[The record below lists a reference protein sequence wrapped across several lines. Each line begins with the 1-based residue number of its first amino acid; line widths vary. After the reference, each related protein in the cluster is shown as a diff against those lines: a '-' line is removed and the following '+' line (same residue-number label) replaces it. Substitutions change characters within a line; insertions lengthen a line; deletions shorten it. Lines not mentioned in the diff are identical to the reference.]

1 MKAPAV
7 NSGGPV
13 FGIMRSDELRGSN
26 VHQFFREYLEAYGYL
41 FLFLGTF
48 LEGEA
53 VLILAGYFAFQGTL
67 SLPGVVITALAG
79 SFFGDQFYFFLGRWR
94 GKWFLGL
101 FASMA
106 KKFRRALRLIE
117 KYGSFVAFV
126 SRYTYGLRIVLPIV
140 LGMTNISRKRFLVL
154 NFLSASSWAI
164 LFSLAGFVF
173 GKSASLFIEDLDR
186 YEPYIILVL
195 LAVIGSFWLAHFVHV
210 RWLGRHARYRLR
222 RMRDSRAAREAG
234 CPEKSPSKVGKSE

>member
-1 MKAPAV
+1 
-7 NSGGPV
+7 
-13 FGIMRSDELRGSN
+13 

-41 FLFLGTF
+41 FLFIGTF

-67 SLPGVVITALAG
+67 SLPGVIITALTG
-79 SFFGDQFYFFLGRWR
+79 SFLGDQFYFFLGRWK
-94 GKWFLGL
+94 GKWLLGL

-126 SRYTYGLRIVLPIV
+126 SRYTYGLRIALPII
-140 LGMTNISRKRFLVL
+140 LGMTSLSRKRFLVL
-154 NFLSASSWAI
+154 NLLSATSWAI
-164 LFSLAGFVF
+164 LFSLAGFFF
-173 GKSASLFIEDLDR
+173 GKSASYFIEDLDR

-195 LAVIGSFWLAHFVHV
+195 FLIIGCFWFAHFIHV
-210 RWLGRHARYRLR
+210 WWLGRHARTRLQ
-222 RMRDSRAAREAG
+222 RMRVWQATRDESLKNNE
-234 CPEKSPSKVGKSE
+234 SKENNSE

>member
-1 MKAPAV
+1 
-7 NSGGPV
+7 
-13 FGIMRSDELRGSN
+13 

-41 FLFLGTF
+41 FLFIGTF

-67 SLPGVVITALAG
+67 SLPGVIVTALTG
-79 SFFGDQFYFFLGRWR
+79 SFLGDQFYFFLGRWK
-94 GKWFLGL
+94 GKWLLGL

-126 SRYTYGLRIVLPIV
+126 SRYTYGLRIALPII
-140 LGMTNISRKRFLVL
+140 LGMTSLSRRRFLVL
-154 NFLSASSWAI
+154 NLLSATSWAI
-164 LFSLAGFVF
+164 LFSLAGFFF
-173 GKSASLFIEDLDR
+173 GKSASYFIEDLDR

-195 LAVIGSFWLAHFVHV
+195 FLIIGCFWFAHFIHV
-210 RWLGRHARYRLR
+210 WWLGRHARTRLQ
-222 RMRDSRAAREAG
+222 RMRVWQSTR
-234 CPEKSPSKVGKSE
+234 EKSLENNETKENTRE

>member
-1 MKAPAV
+1 
-7 NSGGPV
+7 
-13 FGIMRSDELRGSN
+13 

-41 FLFLGTF
+41 FLFIGTF

-67 SLPGVVITALAG
+67 SLPGVIVTALTG
-79 SFFGDQFYFFLGRWR
+79 SFLGDQFYFFLGRWK
-94 GKWFLGL
+94 GKWLLGL

-126 SRYTYGLRIVLPIV
+126 SRYTYGLRIALPII
-140 LGMTNISRKRFLVL
+140 LGMTSLSRKRFLVL
-154 NFLSASSWAI
+154 NLLSATSWAI
-164 LFSLAGFVF
+164 LFSLAGFFF
-173 GKSASLFIEDLDR
+173 GKSASYFIEDLDR

-195 LAVIGSFWLAHFVHV
+195 FLIIGCFWFAHFIHV
-210 RWLGRHARYRLR
+210 WWLGRHARTRLQ
-222 RMRDSRAAREAG
+222 RMRAWQATRNESLENNESKENTRE
-234 CPEKSPSKVGKSE
+234 

>member
-1 MKAPAV
+1 
-7 NSGGPV
+7 
-13 FGIMRSDELRGSN
+13 

-67 SLPGVVITALAG
+67 SLPGVMATAFAG
-79 SFFGDQFYFFLGRWR
+79 SFFGDQFYFFLGRSR

-101 FASMA
+101 FASLA
-106 KKFRRALRLIE
+106 KRFRRALRLIE

-126 SRYTYGLRIVLPIV
+126 SRYTYGLRIVLPVV
-140 LGMTNISRKRFLVL
+140 LGMTNLSRKRFLVL
-154 NFLSASSWAI
+154 NFLSAASWAI

-186 YEPYIILVL
+186 HEPYIILAL
-195 LAVIGSFWLAHFVHV
+195 LCLIGCFWVAHFFHA
-210 RWLGRHARYRLR
+210 RWLGRHARARLR
-222 RMRDSRAAREAG
+222 RMRERRAAREATDSERYYG
-234 CPEKSPSKVGKSE
+234 TKGKNAD

>member
-1 MKAPAV
+1 
-7 NSGGPV
+7 
-13 FGIMRSDELRGSN
+13 

-41 FLFLGTF
+41 FLFIGTF

-67 SLPGVVITALAG
+67 SLPGVIVTALTG
-79 SFFGDQFYFFLGRWR
+79 SFLGDQFYFFLGRWK
-94 GKWFLGL
+94 GKWLLGL

-126 SRYTYGLRIVLPIV
+126 SRYTYGLRIALPII
-140 LGMTNISRKRFLVL
+140 LGMTSLSRRRFLVL
-154 NFLSASSWAI
+154 NLLSATSWAI
-164 LFSLAGFVF
+164 LFSLAGFFF
-173 GKSASLFIEDLDR
+173 GKSASYFIEDLDR

-195 LAVIGSFWLAHFVHV
+195 FLIIGCLWFAHFIHV
-210 RWLGRHARYRLR
+210 WWLGRHARTRLQ
-222 RMRDSRAAREAG
+222 RMRVWQSVR
-234 CPEKSPSKVGKSE
+234 EKSLENNETKENTRE